1 MVSFNRFNKTI
12 NISNKLIKNNKSIEG
27 TLIHEIQHAIQN
39 IEGFERGK
47 SSKGSKL
54 AYYNSLGE
62 IEATNTKERFIKEKY
77 KNVDIS
83 NIAPESSKSHPKH
96 NGLNNYLKNRNIVD
110 KIKDSIYNYNN
121 SNHGGNSNEINQ
133 EIILDNTEQN
143 NSLVVGR
150 ERLNNDI
157 ENTANSKKSSF
168 STQDNKV
175 KDKKTDNQDIKY
187 SKNNKDWQSYLEDN
201 FESKGTKT
209 YFDEIRNSEKSSIN
223 LSEKVNKQD
232 IANNQEQEYN
242 NINTS
247 TKEDI
252 NNDIQ
257 RTILKND
264 SKEENQRD
272 GQFTTRENR
281 RNQEEYRTIKQGIAE
296 EQINKIQ

>member
-1 MVSFNRFNKTI
+1 MSQRRLIYDDRENEAKINRNSRLPISKKLQQRGSNGNNITIENSRTNRQNDEMVKAEST
-12 NISNKLIKNNKSIEG
+12 SNSQGNDSKSIG
-27 TLIHEIQHAIQN
+27 N
-39 IEGFERGK
+39 
-47 SSKGSKL
+47 KG
-54 AYYNSLGE
+54 
-62 IEATNTKERFIKEKY
+62 I
-77 KNVDIS
+77 
-83 NIAPESSKSHPKH
+83 
-96 NGLNNYLKNRNIVD
+96 
-110 KIKDSIYNYNN
+110 
-121 SNHGGNSNEINQ
+121 NE
-133 EIILDNTEQN
+133 
-143 NSLVVGR
+143 
-150 ERLNNDI
+150 
-157 ENTANSKKSSF
+157 
-168 STQDNKV
+168 
-175 KDKKTDNQDIKY
+175 
-187 SKNNKDWQSYLEDN
+187 
-201 FESKGTKT
+201 
-209 YFDEIRNSEKSSIN
+209 NSEKSSIN